1 MQDTLSRTFAALAD
15 PTRRAILAQIGG
27 GSLTVND
34 IVAAHSLSQ
43 PAISKHLKVLQDAQL
58 IRRERVATTRPCA
71 LDPVG
76 LKAASEWVDTYRQYW
91 DAAFGRMDD
100 LLKDL
105 VEKEKRDAD

>member
-1 MQDTLSRTFAALAD
+1 MQDSLSRTFAALAD

-34 IVAAHSLSQ
+34 IVAANSLSQ
-43 PAISKHLKVLQDAQL
+43 PAISKHLKVLEDAQL
-58 IRRERVATTRPCA
+58 VRRERISTTRPCT

-76 LKAASEWVDTYRQYW
+76 LRAAAQWVETYRQYW
-91 DAAFGRMDD
+91 DAAFAHMDD